1 MKSLKATLPPSFR
14 FDREEANERSEPGQ
28 QSDQTSAQ
36 ANAEA
41 SAEISDGLTFAQRI
55 HQRFKGFGIDKLP
68 IPERLSARPLPDFGQ
83 DHEIR

>member
-1 MKSLKATLPPSFR
+1 MNLPKATLPADFR
-14 FDREEANERSEPGQ
+14 FDREEANERFEPVH
-28 QSDQTSAQ
+28 QSDQGS
-36 ANAEA
+36 AEA

-83 DHEIR
+83 DHEVR